1 MQACRTI
8 RWIVTQV
15 TERNRRANERSPIR
29 VCTQSANISRE
40 LASTVI
46 RGVLKRD
53 CHSPCTERQRPR
65 APSPQITGPQPLA
78 GNPVTGLPVL
88 GYDLNPVTFG
98 PGLHGLQWRP
108 HRAATHV
115 LAI

>member
-15 TERNRRANERSPIR
+15 TERNRRANERSPFR

-65 APSPQITGPQPLA
+65 APSPQITGAQPPA
-78 GNPVTGLPVL
+78 GEQVAGFRFRDP
-88 GYDLNPVTFG
+88 DLNACLSPD
-98 PGLHGLQWRP
+98 
-108 HRAATHV
+108 HV
-115 LAI
+115 FTECPSTC